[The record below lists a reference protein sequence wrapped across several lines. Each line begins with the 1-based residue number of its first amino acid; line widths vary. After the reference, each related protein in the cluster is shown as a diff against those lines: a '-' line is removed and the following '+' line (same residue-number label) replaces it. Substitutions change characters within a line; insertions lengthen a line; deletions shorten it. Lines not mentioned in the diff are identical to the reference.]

1 MNQTDDRVVPR
12 TGSSPFRTVREREA
26 ERAEK
31 RQAVLVAAVRMFNER
46 GFHATSLDDVAASL
60 GVTKPVIYHYLGNK
74 DQVVFECVRIGLAQ
88 LREAAEAARGTPG
101 TGLDRLKAFLRRYAV
116 INMEDFG
123 KCIIRT
129 GDEVLSTESR
139 QQFRALKKEIDRAMR
154 DMIEDAI
161 GDGSAQVDDVRLTAF
176 TLAGA
181 LNWPARW
188 YREDGNLAPEA
199 VASKMVDILCAGLN
213 PARQPARLES

>member
-1 MNQTDDRVVPR
+1 
-12 TGSSPFRTVREREA
+12 
-26 ERAEK
+26 
-31 RQAVLVAAVRMFNER
+31 
-46 GFHATSLDDVAASL
+46 
-60 GVTKPVIYHYLGNK
+60 
-74 DQVVFECVRIGLAQ
+74 
-88 LREAAEAARGTPG
+88 
-101 TGLDRLKAFLRRYAV
+101 
-116 INMEDFG
+116 MEDFG

-161 GDGSAQVDDVRLTAF
+161 GAGSAQVDDVRLTAF

-188 YREDGNLAPEA
+188 YRADGDHAPEA
-199 VASKMVDILCAGLN
+199 VARTLVVIQRAGLN
-213 PARQPARLES
+213 PARQPARLDSSTHICPYSKNKTNKQPTPLTNN

>member
-1 MNQTDDRVVPR
+1 MICLYVLFVFFFKQKTAYERRISDWSSDVCSSDR
-12 TGSSPFRTVREREA
+12 
-26 ERAEK
+26 
-31 RQAVLVAAVRMFNER
+31 VLVAAVRMFNER

-88 LREAAEAARGTPG
+88 LREAAEAARAAPG

-116 INMEDFG
+116 INMEAFG

-139 QQFRALKKEIDRAMR
+139 QNFRAPQKEIDRT
-154 DMIEDAI
+154 
-161 GDGSAQVDDVRLTAF
+161 LTN
-176 TLAGA
+176 T
-181 LNWPARW
+181 NKHTNTD
-188 YREDGNLAPEA
+188 E
-199 VASKMVDILCAGLN
+199 
-213 PARQPARLES
+213 Q

>member
-1 MNQTDDRVVPR
+1 
-12 TGSSPFRTVREREA
+12 
-26 ERAEK
+26 
-31 RQAVLVAAVRMFNER
+31 
-46 GFHATSLDDVAASL
+46 
-60 GVTKPVIYHYLGNK
+60 
-74 DQVVFECVRIGLAQ
+74 
-88 LREAAEAARGTPG
+88 
-101 TGLDRLKAFLRRYAV
+101 
-116 INMEDFG
+116 MEDFG

-188 YREDGNLAPEA
+188 SREDGDLAPEA
-199 VASKMVDILCAGLN
+199 VASKTGEFHCAGLT
-213 PARQPARLES
+213 PPPQT